1 MPEPPRKRATALRYL
16 PGSRAPI
23 VTATGAGVIADRII
37 EAAQD
42 AGVPVRRDPA
52 LAQALSALDLGDEVP
67 QAMYVAVAE
76 ALAWAYRI
84 NASTL

>member
-1 MPEPPRKRATALRYL
+1 MPEPRKRATALRYL
-16 PGSRAPI
+16 SGSRAPI
-23 VTATGAGVIADRII
+23 VTATGAGLIAERII
-37 EAAQD
+37 EVAQG

-67 QAMYVAVAE
+67 PALYVAVAE

-84 NASTL
+84 DAATTG